1 MSVIDDERA
10 AVSAA
15 EREIAATIRRLEAST
30 GRPVHRVNVEWIVV
44 DTVGGDADAIMTVR
58 IAMRAPILAATG
70 EEAE

>member
-15 EREIAATIRRLEAST
+15 EREIAATIRRLEEST

-44 DTVGGDADAIMTVR
+44 DAMGGEADAIMTVR
-58 IAMRAPILAATG
+58 IAMREPILVATG